1 MTQNLSDV
9 TFTPEDQKRTKR
21 LARLVAPTLRASYRV
36 FGRWVDENPH
46 NIPKDGPA
54 ILAVYHASLLD
65 PVFVALSLWSNGR
78 LPRFMAK
85 SSLFTGIIG
94 RPMRALGQIPVLR
107 DSATASDALK
117 YARKALDAGECVVIY
132 PQGTLTKNPELWPE
146 NFKTGAARLALESG
160 VPIVPVAHWGTSA
173 LMPPGAKKPA
183 FKPGNIVRINY
194 GEPIDVTGI
203 EPTRENLRAVTSH
216 IEAVIAR
223 DVARLSGKPLPERYT
238 HALELSL

>member
-1 MTQNLSDV
+1 MTKKLYDV
-9 TFTPEDQKRTKR
+9 TFTPEDHKRTFR
-21 LARLVAPTLRASYRV
+21 LARMVAPPLKVAYRV

-46 NIPKDGPA
+46 NIPTDGPA

-85 SSLFTGIIG
+85 SPLFTGLIG
-94 RPMRALGQIPVLR
+94 GPMRALGQIPVLR
-107 DSATASDALK
+107 NSATASDSLK

-146 NFKTGAARLALESG
+146 NFKTGVARLALESG

-183 FKPGNIVRINY
+183 FKPGNIVRISY

-203 EPTRENLRAVTSH
+203 EPTRENLRTITNH

-223 DVARLSGKPLPERYT
+223 DVARLSGRPLPERYT

>member
-1 MTQNLSDV
+1 MTKKLYDV
-9 TFTPEDQKRTKR
+9 TFTPEDHKRTFR
-21 LARLVAPTLRASYRV
+21 LARMVAPPLKTAYRV

-46 NIPKDGPA
+46 NIPTDGPA

-146 NFKTGAARLALESG
+146 NFKTGVARLALESG

-183 FKPGNIVRINY
+183 FKPGNIVRISY

-203 EPTRENLRAVTSH
+203 EPTRENLRAVTNH
-216 IEAVIAR
+216 IEAVIAH
-223 DVARLSGKPLPERYT
+223 DVARLNGKPLPERYT

>member
-1 MTQNLSDV
+1 MSQKPYDV
-9 TFTPEDQKRTKR
+9 TFTPEDQKRTHR
-21 LARLVAPTLRASYRV
+21 LARVVAPPLRTVYRV

-46 NIPKDGPA
+46 NIPQDGPA

-78 LPRFMAK
+78 MPRFMAK
-85 SSLFTGIIG
+85 SPLFTGIIG

-107 DSATASDALK
+107 NSTSASDSLK

-146 NFKTGAARLALESG
+146 NFKTGVARLALESG

-183 FKPGNIVRINY
+183 LKPGNIVRISY
-194 GEPIDVTGI
+194 GEPIDISGI
-203 EPTRENLRAVTSH
+203 EPTRENLRTITNHV
-216 IEAVIAR
+216 EAVIAR